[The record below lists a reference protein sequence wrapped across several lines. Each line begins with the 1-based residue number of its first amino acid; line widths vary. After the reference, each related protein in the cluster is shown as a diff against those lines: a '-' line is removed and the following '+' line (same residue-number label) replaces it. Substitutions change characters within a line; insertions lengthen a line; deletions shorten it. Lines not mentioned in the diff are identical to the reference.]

1 MGMRL
6 MNKGEW
12 DKNGMGVPEAIWG
25 VNLNGIGVPGIDE
38 QKKIR

>member
-1 MGMRL
+1 
-6 MNKGEW
+6 MNKREW
-12 DKNGMGVPEAIWG
+12 DKNGMGVPEGIWG